1 MSITTYPIVDPDG
14 GPGESPAPPACTV
27 PSDLDL
33 LDAYSRAVIG
43 AAERVG
49 NAVVSVETFRRGR
62 RSSREDRRP
71 DGGSGSG
78 FGFTPD
84 GFILTNSHVV
94 HGRDRLRVRLPDGR
108 TAAATLVGDDPDT
121 DVAVVRVE
129 ASDLPVVALGDSRAL
144 RVGQLVIAIGNPFG
158 FQNSVTAGVVSALGR
173 SLRSATG
180 RLVDDVIQTDAA
192 LNPGNSGGPLVTSRG
207 EVVGVNT
214 AVIPVAQGLCFAVG
228 INTAR
233 TVALQLMRFGRI
245 RRGYIGISG
254 QNVPLPRP
262 ITRQHAL
269 QQQSGLLVLSVEEGS
284 PADRSNVIPGD
295 VIIAFSGQAI
305 AGVDDLHRLLIEDR
319 IGTEATIT
327 VLRGA
332 ERREV
337 SIRPE
342 ERK

>member
-1 MSITTYPIVDPDG
+1 
-14 GPGESPAPPACTV
+14 
-27 PSDLDL
+27 
-33 LDAYSRAVIG
+33 
-43 AAERVG
+43 
-49 NAVVSVETFRRGR
+49 
-62 RSSREDRRP
+62 
-71 DGGSGSG
+71 
-78 FGFTPD
+78 
-84 GFILTNSHVV
+84 
-94 HGRDRLRVRLPDGR
+94 
-108 TAAATLVGDDPDT
+108 
-121 DVAVVRVE
+121 
-129 ASDLPVVALGDSRAL
+129 
-144 RVGQLVIAIGNPFG
+144 
-158 FQNSVTAGVVSALGR
+158 
-173 SLRSATG
+173 
-180 RLVDDVIQTDAA
+180 
-192 LNPGNSGGPLVTSRG
+192 
-207 EVVGVNT
+207 
-214 AVIPVAQGLCFAVG
+214 VIPVAQGLCFAVG